1 MTGQPRDRRRSVRCS
16 IDFFVQEVMGDRR
29 YLHPAINLSVDG
41 IYLLVHDDRRAA
53 DGEEVVALEFRL
65 PTGRLIQTQGRVVH
79 VDDYRGR
86 RGVGVAFRDLADEDR
101 QAIATFIEDTN
112 EVRRRVA
119 QA

>member
-1 MTGQPRDRRRSVRCS
+1 MTGQPRDRRRSARCS
-16 IDFFVQEVMGDRR
+16 IDFFVQEVVGDRR

-41 IYLLVHDDRRAA
+41 IYLLVHDDRRAV
-53 DGEEVVALEFRL
+53 DGQEAVTLEFRL
-65 PTGRLIQTQGRVVH
+65 PTGRAVKTRGQVVH

-101 QAIATFIEDTN
+101 EAITSFIQDTN

-119 QA
+119 EA